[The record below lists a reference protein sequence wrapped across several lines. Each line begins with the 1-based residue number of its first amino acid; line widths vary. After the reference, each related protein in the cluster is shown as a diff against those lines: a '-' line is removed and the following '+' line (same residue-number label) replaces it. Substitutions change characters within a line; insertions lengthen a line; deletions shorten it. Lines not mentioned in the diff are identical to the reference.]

1 MEYSDLSTFFVI
13 LAIVMHKATVYQN
26 LTQLSIRKSRV
37 DFLLSELTQLLEL
50 CHVEIT
56 SLQLERQ
63 HEDCVDILLT
73 VDAQDLKNL
82 LPTLRRF
89 GYEVLSKHDEDNW
102 EDKLQEHA
110 SYLDKYLSM

>member
-1 MEYSDLSTFFVI
+1 MSTFFVI
-13 LAIVMHKATVYQN
+13 LALAMHETTFYQN

-37 DFLLSELTQLLEL
+37 DFLLSELTQLLEI

-56 SLQLERQ
+56 SLHLERQ
-63 HEDCVDILLT
+63 IADCVDIMLT
-73 VDAQDLKNL
+73 VDPQDLKHL

-89 GYEVLSKHDEDNW
+89 GYEVLSKHEEDNW
-102 EDKLQEHA
+102 EDKLKEHA

>member
-1 MEYSDLSTFFVI
+1 MSTFFVI
-13 LAIVMHKATVYQN
+13 LAIVMHEATVYQK

-37 DFLLSELTQLLEL
+37 DFLLSYLIQLLEF

-56 SLQLERQ
+56 SLHIERQ
-63 HEDCVDILLT
+63 HADCVEILLT
-73 VDAQDLKNL
+73 VDPQDLKHL

-89 GYEVLSKHDEDNW
+89 GYEVLSKHEEDNW